1 MLRIKETLF
10 YKLEPVA
17 EKGLYGDD
25 IALVPA
31 QERILRAEGCSL
43 SRIPFDPMLS
53 LGAPKI
59 CFHVSWQS
67 GAKAPQGSLANRLYR
82 LSSKRRTE

>member
-1 MLRIKETLF
+1 MSRIKETLF

-17 EKGLYGDD
+17 VKGLYGDD
-25 IALVPA
+25 MALVPA
-31 QERILRAEGCSL
+31 QERILRDEGL
-43 SRIPFDPMLS
+43 MLKRIPFDPMLT

-59 CFHVSWQS
+59 CFHVSWQN
-67 GAKAPQGSLANRLYR
+67 GAKAPHDSLANKLFR